1 MYAMNLLADAAV
13 EHSIGWDLG
22 ILSLAVTLGLVL
34 GAVRVRGIRLG
45 VSGVL
50 FSALIFGQ
58 LGFGIKP
65 DILDFLRDF
74 ALVIFVYA
82 IGLQVG
88 PSFISSL
95 RDEGLSLNVLSL
107 CVVVLGAL
115 LTGII
120 ARCFHLPASAASGM
134 YTGAYTTTPGLG
146 AGQEAIL
153 HTLADHPAEARA
165 EVARAGLA
173 YTVTYPFGMLGP
185 ILAIVALRKWFGIRM
200 KDETAALAAVE
211 QTKRPPIET
220 VDFEITNRQYAGIA
234 LKDHPLLRSTGVF
247 FSRILRDNA
256 QSVPTGETIVQLGD
270 HFRAL
275 GTNAGVTEVIE
286 KMGRRS
292 SVALDSATGDVRRA
306 DFIVTRT
313 DVLRRP
319 LRDLAVIRKAGVTI
333 ARINRAGIELF
344 PKATMRLQFGDV
356 VAAIGPEQGM
366 RAVERLLGN
375 SPEVLNRPQLI
386 PIFLGIVLG
395 VLVGSVPL
403 WVPGLHTR
411 VRIGLAGGPMLAAII
426 LSQWGNIGKVVWY
439 MPVAANQLFR
449 DFGLAVFLACIGL
462 QSGDHFLQRLHDH
475 GGGIFIFCG
484 AVITMLPV
492 MLVAVAARVW
502 FKMNFITLAGWLAGA
517 MTSLPALLFANEISG
532 SDAPSV
538 AYAAVA
544 PLGLLMPIIC
554 AQLLVLLT

>member
-1 MYAMNLLADAAV
+1 MTLLADAVAGR
-13 EHSIGWDLG
+13 SISWDLG
-22 ILSLAVTLGLVL
+22 ILSLAVTFGLVL

-50 FSALIFGQ
+50 FSALVFGQ
-58 LGFGIKP
+58 LGLGIKP
-65 DILDFLRDF
+65 EILDFLRDF

-88 PSFISSL
+88 PSFIASL

-107 CVVVLGAL
+107 CVVVLGAV
-115 LTGII
+115 LTGVI
-120 ARCFHLPASAASGM
+120 ARCVHLPSSSASGL
-134 YTGAYTTTPGLG
+134 YSGAYTTTPGLG

-153 HTLADHPAEARA
+153 HSFADQPDRARA
-165 EVARAGLA
+165 EVAKAGLA
-173 YTVTYPFGMLGP
+173 YTVTYPFGMIGP

-200 KDETAALAAVE
+200 KDEAAQLAAVE

-220 VDFEITNRQYAGIA
+220 VDFEVTNAAHAGIP
-234 LKDHPLLRSTGVF
+234 LKDHPLLRSNGVF
-247 FSRILRDNA
+247 FSRILREDA
-256 QSVPTGETIVQLGD
+256 QSVPTGDTLVLVGD
-270 HFRAL
+270 IFRAL
-275 GTNAGVTEVIE
+275 GTKSSVTEVVE
-286 KMGRRS
+286 AMGRPS
-292 SVALDSATGDVRRA
+292 KANLDSATGDVRRA
-306 DFIVTRT
+306 DFLVTRT

-333 ARINRAGIELF
+333 ARIHRAGIELF
-344 PKATMRLQFGDV
+344 PKATMRLQFGDSV
-356 VAAIGPEQGM
+356 TAIGPDQGM

-395 VLVGSVPL
+395 VLVGSLPL

-426 LSQWGNIGKVVWY
+426 LSQWGHIGKVVWY

-449 DFGLAVFLACIGL
+449 DFGLAVFLACVGL

-475 GGGIFIFCG
+475 GGGMFILWG

-492 MLVAVAARVW
+492 MAIGAIARVW

-517 MTSLPALLFANEISG
+517 MTSLPALLFANEIAE

-544 PLGLLMPIIC
+544 PLALLTPIIC

>member
-1 MYAMNLLADAAV
+1 MHALTVFADATGGR
-13 EHSIGWDLG
+13 SIAWDLG
-22 ILSLAVTLGLVL
+22 ILSLSVTLGLTL
-34 GAVRVRGIRLG
+34 GAVRVHGIRLG

-58 LGFGIKP
+58 LGFGIQP
-65 DILDFLRDF
+65 DILEFLRDF

-88 PSFISSL
+88 PGFVASL

-107 CVVVLGAL
+107 VVVVLGAVFTGML
-115 LTGII
+115 VRGFHMGAPAATGIY
-120 ARCFHLPASAASGM
+120 S
-134 YTGAYTTTPGLG
+134 GAYTTTPGLG

-153 HTLADHPAEARA
+153 HSLPDDPERARA
-165 EVARAGLA
+165 GVAQAGLA
-173 YTVTYPFGMLGP
+173 YTVTYPFGMVGP
-185 ILAIVALRKWFGIRM
+185 ILTIVALRKWFDIRM
-200 KDETAALAAVE
+200 KDEAAALVAAE
-211 QTKRPPIET
+211 QARRPPIEAF
-220 VDFEITNRQYAGIA
+220 DFEVANPEHADIA
-234 LKDHPLLRSTGVF
+234 LKDHPLLRSNGVF
-247 FSRILRDNA
+247 FSRLLRGGA
-256 QSVPTGETIVQLGD
+256 QSVPTGETLIQVGD
-270 HFRAL
+270 HFRAI
-275 GTNAGVTEVIE
+275 GTKAAIAEIVQA
-286 KMGRRS
+286 MGRAS
-292 SVALDSATGDVRRA
+292 SADLDSATGDVRRS

-319 LRDLAVIRKAGVTI
+319 LRDLAVIRRAGVTI
-333 ARINRAGIELF
+333 ARIHRAGIELF
-344 PKATMRLQFGDV
+344 PTATMRLQFGDTV
-356 VAAIGPEQGM
+356 TAIGPEEGM

-395 VLVGSVPL
+395 VLVGGLPI
-403 WVPGLHTR
+403 WVPGLHTN

-462 QSGDHFLQRLHDH
+462 QSGDHFLQRLREH
-475 GGGIFIFCG
+475 GGGMYILLGAFIT
-484 AVITMLPV
+484 VLPV
-492 MLVAVAARVW
+492 TLVAVVARIY
-502 FKMNFITLAGWLAGA
+502 FRMNFITLTGWLAGA
-517 MTSLPALLFANEISG
+517 MTSLPALLFANEIAG

-544 PLGLLMPIIC
+544 PLALLTPIIC

>member
-1 MYAMNLLADAAV
+1 MVALTLLADATGGR
-13 EHSIGWDLG
+13 SITWDLG
-22 ILSLAVTLGLVL
+22 VLSLAVTLGLTL
-34 GAVRVRGIRLG
+34 GAVRVHGIRLG

-50 FSALIFGQ
+50 FSALVFGQ
-58 LGFGIKP
+58 LGLGIKP
-65 DILDFLRDF
+65 EILDFLRDF

-88 PSFISSL
+88 PAFIASL

-107 CVVVLGAL
+107 FVVVLGAV
-115 LTGII
+115 LTCAL
-120 ARCFHLPASAASGM
+120 ARGFHLGAPSASGI
-134 YTGAYTTTPGLG
+134 YSGAYTTTPGLG

-153 HTLADHPAEARA
+153 NTLRDDPERARA

-185 ILAIVALRKWFGIRM
+185 ILTIVALRKWFGVRM
-200 KDETAALAAVE
+200 KDEAAALVAAE
-211 QTKRPPIET
+211 QAKRPPIET
-220 VDFEITNRQYAGIA
+220 LDFEVANPEHAGIA
-234 LKDHPLLRSTGVF
+234 LKDHPLLRSNGVF
-247 FSRILRDNA
+247 FSRLLRDNA
-256 QSVPTGETIVQLGD
+256 QSVPTGETLIQVGD
-270 HFRAL
+270 HFRAIGTKAGIAEVVEAL
-275 GTNAGVTEVIE
+275 GRPSTAD
-286 KMGRRS
+286 
-292 SVALDSATGDVRRA
+292 LDSATGDVRRS

-319 LRDLAVIRKAGVTI
+319 LRELAVIRRAGVTI
-333 ARINRAGIELF
+333 ARIHRAGIELF
-344 PKATMRLQFGDV
+344 PKATMRLQFGDTV
-356 VAAIGPEQGM
+356 TAIGPEQGM

-395 VLVGSVPL
+395 VLVGSLPL

-462 QSGDHFLQRLHDH
+462 QSGDHFLQRLREH
-475 GGGIFIFCG
+475 GGGMFIVLG
-484 AVITMLPV
+484 AVVTVLPV
-492 MLVAVAARVW
+492 TIIAVIARMR
-502 FKMNFITLAGWLAGA
+502 FKMNFITLTGWLAGA
-517 MTSLPALLFANEISG
+517 MTSLPALLFANEIAG

-544 PLGLLMPIIC
+544 PLALLTPIIC